1 MLPMSVSHC
10 CVTLQLLPRG
20 GEIPPFKYGMPCGW
34 LWPTECEGAKLCDV
48 RGWASGDQHLHGPQ
62 TACEEPQPSFPRM
75 KTPIGKWGAPA
86 LSAPTQGITLTPR
99 ILRSK
104 VVKVLSHYVLEGF
117 IMPQKIRL
125 FVIILCY
132 DFVLI
137 LSWVLNSMI
146 LIILRHKTRYFYFHL
161 HKQPLQFALNCGTPA
176 MAPTFFLKSKFMFL
190 KDEKEKPQ
198 NLTF

>member
-1 MLPMSVSHC
+1 MGCLVAGFGRLSVRALS
-10 CVTLQLLPRG
+10 CVTS
-20 GEIPPFKYGMPCGW
+20 E
-34 LWPTECEGAKLCDV
+34 A
-48 RGWASGDQHLHGPQ
+48 
-62 TACEEPQPSFPRM
+62 EPQETSVCTGHRPHARNPSLAIPRM

-86 LSAPTQGITLTPR
+86 LSAPTQRITLTPR